1 MIKNFKQFLNENDAA
16 QAQPAGQSPVQSPKL
31 GERYEAIWV
40 NPEDPNERMGMGTV
54 VLTVKQETES
64 PYYLLASIETASNEL
79 YSTKQDGVYSHPDY
93 KWSLKVTK
101 KL

>member
-1 MIKNFKQFLNENDAA
+1 MIKNFKQFINENAA
-16 QAQPAGQSPVQSPKL
+16 AQPAAQSPVQSPKL
-31 GERYEAIWV
+31 GERYTAIWV
-40 NPEDPNERMGMGTV
+40 NPENPDERMGTGEV

-64 PYYLLASIETASNEL
+64 PQYLIASITTGGNEL
-79 YSTKQDGVYSHPDY
+79 YSANQDGVYSHPDY